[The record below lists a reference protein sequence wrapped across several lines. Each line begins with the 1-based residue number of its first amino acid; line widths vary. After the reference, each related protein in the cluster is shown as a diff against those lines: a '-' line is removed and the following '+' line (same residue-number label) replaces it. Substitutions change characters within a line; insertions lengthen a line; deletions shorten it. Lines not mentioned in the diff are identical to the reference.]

1 MESITQMVFMFAG
14 GVALFL
20 LGMKLLTDGL
30 KIAAGNTLRTILS
43 KYTSTMPKG
52 ILAGILITALVQSS
66 SAVVFATIGFVNAG
80 IMPLL
85 QAVYVIFGSNV
96 GTTLTG
102 WIIATIGF
110 NMNLQLLSMPILA
123 VGMVLWLSFG
133 SEKKG
138 ALGQALVGFSVFF
151 LGIDILKTTFS
162 DLGDIIPFDQIGS
175 GVQGKLLM
183 MIIGI
188 MLTTIMQSSS
198 ASIAVVIT
206 AAASGIIPIHAA
218 AAMVIGADVGTTSTA
233 LFAVIGSTSNAK
245 RAAFAHV
252 LFNLLKVP
260 IAFPFIA
267 WILGGIYFV
276 FGQDLSVPVTVA
288 VFHTTIKVLG
298 LIVLLP
304 FTKHLVKFLE
314 KRFTSEDVKPEK
326 PRYLDDTVLN
336 TPSIATS
343 ALIFEI
349 KRVGRKTRKLIRRT
363 LKGKRPLKELE
374 PDSKGVEELSLV
386 VGEYI
391 QKMQQQGFPPDLQ
404 YVLPQALRVLQY
416 FSEAR
421 VHALESH
428 AINKTEDLPSDIIQT
443 IELMEELLKSFM
455 LNADSELKGF
465 SVEELE
471 KLYRQLETAY
481 EIAKRTIL
489 EAGSTGKIPITR
501 MIALHE
507 GIRAYRRI
515 WDQLMKAAVYLNDF
529 NKLIEH
535 EPGTGPQLQETILD
549 HDPNEP
555 STSVAIPK

>member
-1 MESITQMVFMFAG
+1 MESFTQMIFMFGG

-30 KIAAGNTLRTILS
+30 KVAAGNTLRTILA

-80 IMPLL
+80 LIPLL

-110 NMNLQLLSMPILA
+110 NVNLQLMSMPILA

-138 ALGQALVGFSVFF
+138 ALGQSMVGFSIFF

-162 DLGDIIPFDQIGS
+162 DLGDFVPFDQIGS
-175 GVQGKLLM
+175 GVSGLLLM
-183 MIIGI
+183 MLIGI

-206 AAASGIIPIHAA
+206 AAASGIVPVHAA

-260 IAFPFIA
+260 IAFPFIT
-267 WILGGIYFV
+267 WILAGIYFV
-276 FGQDLSVPVTVA
+276 FGDISIPVTVA
-288 VFHTTIKVLG
+288 VFHTTIKLMG

-304 FTKHLVKFLE
+304 FTKQLVKFLE
-314 KRFTSEDVKPEK
+314 RQFTKDDIKPEK
-326 PRYLDDTVLN
+326 TRYLDETVLN

-349 KRVGRKTRKLIRRT
+349 KRVGRKSRKLIRKT
-363 LKGKRPLKELE
+363 LKGKRPIKELE
-374 PDSKGVEELSLV
+374 PDNKGVEALSMI
-386 VGEYI
+386 VGDYI
-391 QKMQQQGFPPDLQ
+391 QKMQRQGYPPDLQ
-404 YVLPQALRVLQY
+404 YVLPQSLRVLQY

-421 VHALESH
+421 VHALESL
-428 AINKTEDLPSDIIQT
+428 AVNKTDELPNDVILT
-443 IELMEELLKSFM
+443 IETLEELLKAFINNS
-455 LNADSELKGF
+455 DSELKGF
-465 SVEELE
+465 SVDELE

-481 EIAKRTIL
+481 EISKRTIL
-489 EAGSTGKIPITR
+489 EAGSKGKIPIAR
-501 MIALHE
+501 MISLHD

-515 WDQLMKAAVYLNDF
+515 WDQLMKAAVFLNDF
-529 NKLIEH
+529 NNLIDH
-535 EPGTGPQLQETILD
+535 EPGEGPQLQESISD
-549 HDPNEP
+549 HPMEPN
-555 STSVAIPK
+555 TSVAIPK

>member
-1 MESITQMVFMFAG
+1 MDSITQMVFMFAG

-30 KIAAGNTLRTILS
+30 KVAAGNTLRTILS

-175 GVQGKLLM
+175 GIQGKLLM

-206 AAASGIIPIHAA
+206 AAASGIIPVHAA

-267 WILGGIYFV
+267 WILSGIYFV
-276 FGQDLSVPVTVA
+276 FGSDLSIPVTVA
-288 VFHTTIKVLG
+288 VFHTTIKVMG

-304 FTKHLVKFLE
+304 FTKQLVKFLE

-428 AINKTEDLPSDIIQT
+428 AVNKTEDLPSDIIQT

-501 MIALHE
+501 MISLHE

-515 WDQLMKAAVYLNDF
+515 WDQLMKAAVFLNDF

-535 EPGTGPQLQETILD
+535 VPGTGPQLQEPILD
-549 HDPNEP
+549 HDPIEP